1 MVEVAPFILAFLT
14 GVLVG
19 AVFFGGLL
27 WTIRRALPSNL
38 AGIWF
43 AGSFLVRTAV
53 ALGGFYVVGQG
64 DWRRMICGVA
74 GFLMARFLVVR
85 LTQRTIQVEA
95 PLECS

>member
-1 MVEVAPFILAFLT
+1 MREIAPFILAFLV

-19 AVFFGGLL
+19 AFFFGGLW

-43 AGSFLVRTAV
+43 TGSFLVRTAI
-53 ALGGFYVVGQG
+53 ALAGFYVVARG
-64 DWRRMICGVA
+64 DWRRLVCSVA
-74 GFLMARFLVVR
+74 GFLVARLLVVR
-85 LTQRTIQVEA
+85 LTRAIRMEA

>member
-1 MVEVAPFILAFLT
+1 MRETGPFLLAFLV

-19 AVFFGGLL
+19 TVFFGGLW

-43 AGSFLVRTAV
+43 AGSFLVRTAI
-53 ALGGFYVVGQG
+53 ALAGFYVVGQG
-64 DWRRMICGVA
+64 DWRRMVCSVA
-74 GFLMARFLVVR
+74 GFLVARLLVVR
-85 LTQRTIQVEA
+85 LTRTVRMEA

>member
-1 MVEVAPFILAFLT
+1 MRETGPLLLAFLV

-19 AVFFGGLL
+19 TVFFGGLW

-43 AGSFLVRTAV
+43 AGSFLVRTAI
-53 ALGGFYVVGQG
+53 ALAGFYVVGQG
-64 DWRRMICGVA
+64 DWRRMVCSVA
-74 GFLMARFLVVR
+74 GFLVARLLVVR
-85 LTQRTIQVEA
+85 LTRTVRMEA